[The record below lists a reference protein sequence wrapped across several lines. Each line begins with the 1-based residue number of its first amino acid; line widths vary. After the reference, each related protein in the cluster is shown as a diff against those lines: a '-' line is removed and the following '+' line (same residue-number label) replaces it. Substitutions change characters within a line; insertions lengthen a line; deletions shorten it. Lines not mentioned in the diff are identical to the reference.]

1 MLRQRPVPQI
11 LLKEAPVTLSR
22 RIFASLTAL
31 GCAAITAGSLFA
43 AAPATAQGNPREL
56 SVIVFPGGFNWP
68 IWVAQEKGF
77 FARHGVKVNTIDTPN
92 SRFQLTGMIEGKFD
106 IAMTAIDNLIAYR
119 EGQGGIEADASE
131 LIAVM
136 GADNGFLR
144 LTSVPEVRSLAEL
157 KGKQLS
163 VDALTTGYAFV
174 LLEILARNGLVLDR
188 DYTTVG
194 AGGVLQRYQSL
205 LKKEHAATM
214 LISPFEV
221 MAKTQGF
228 NVLADA
234 DAALGD
240 YQGLVAGVRKTWA
253 TQNARDLVGF
263 IRGYREALNWLY
275 DPTNKQPAI
284 DLFVGKVKGATAQS
298 ALTSYDVLL
307 HPRTGFTR
315 DAKISEAGTRTVIQL
330 REKFGKPIKKMQG
343 LAAYYDPTWY
353 TDASR

>member
-1 MLRQRPVPQI
+1 MSL
-11 LLKEAPVTLSR
+11 TR
-22 RIFASLTAL
+22 RVFNGLTAL
-31 GCAAITAGSLFA
+31 GCAALTAGAMLA
-43 AAPATAQGNPREL
+43 ASPVAAQTSPREL

-144 LTSVPEVRSLAEL
+144 LTSVPEVRTIADL
-157 KGKQLS
+157 KGRQLS

-174 LLEILARNGLVLDR
+174 LLEILARNGMVLDR
-188 DYTTVG
+188 DYTTVP

-234 DAALGD
+234 DTALGD
-240 YQGLVAGVRKTWA
+240 YQGLVAGVRKSWA
-253 TQNARDLVGF
+253 KQNGRDLVGF

-275 DPTNKQPAI
+275 DPANKQTAI
-284 DLFVGKVKGATAQS
+284 DLFVGKVKGATPQS
-298 ALTSYDVLL
+298 AATSYDVLL
-307 HPRTGFTR
+307 NPKTGFTR
-315 DAKISEAGTRTVIQL
+315 DAKVSEAGTRAVLEL
-330 REKFGKPIKKMQG
+330 REKFGKPAKKMQG

-353 TDASR
+353 NEASR

>member
-1 MLRQRPVPQI
+1 
-11 LLKEAPVTLSR
+11 VTLSR
-22 RIFASLTAL
+22 RVFNKLAAL
-31 GCAAITAGSLFA
+31 GCAAITTVSLLATSTA
-43 AAPATAQGNPREL
+43 AAQSSPREL

-68 IWVAQEKGF
+68 IWVAQEKGI
-77 FARHGVKVNTIDTPN
+77 FARHGVKVNTVDTPN

-119 EGQGGIEADASE
+119 EGQGGIDADANE

-144 LTSVPEVRSLAEL
+144 LTSVPEIRSLAEL

-174 LLEILARNGLVLDR
+174 LLEILARNGLMLDR
-188 DYTTVG
+188 DYTTVA

-205 LKKEHAATM
+205 LKKDHAATM

-234 DAALGD
+234 DTALGD

-253 TQNARDLVGF
+253 KQNARDLVGF

-275 DPTNKQPAI
+275 DPANKQPAI
-284 DLFVGKVKGATAQS
+284 DLFVGKVKGATPQS
-298 ALTSYDVLL
+298 AATSYDVLL
-307 HPRTGFTR
+307 NPKTGFTR
-315 DAKISEAGTRTVIQL
+315 DAKISEAGTRTVIEL
-330 REKFGKPIKKMQG
+330 REKFGKPAKKMQG
-343 LAAYYDPTWY
+343 LSAYYDPTWY
-353 TDASR
+353 NESSR